1 MDGSRISKHGKKV
14 RLFTPFGLLLLALSL
29 GYIGAE
35 ALFNMR
41 LVDIAGS
48 VKSNPDEIRDL
59 QHFGRAVSGYGF
71 SLLALGAFA
80 GAGFKMKGRR
90 EWAMFFTLTA
100 FGFVPF
106 VFKFQDTIFG
116 IFKGV
121 SDSLHEEQWD
131 TQMSMLPFMGLALVL
146 LSAGK
151 FRAHVI
157 LGLVLIAWPAMFLGQ
172 KLVIE
177 RYLVDRTDW
186 QERQNAR
193 YMLMIRGGLE
203 DCQLKLRELQFCD
216 ASRGEANMKAARIVI
231 STLWMLSPDEVLQD
245 LEASKDDIVKKAAAA
260 GTWFSSKE
268 LYAKYVKKIS
278 DERGKYLQDIS
289 KRYYKPYMQA
299 SALFQKAADPAA
311 AQAEADKAV
320 AEVENGIN
328 AGWEKYQKAVHD
340 YRQQASVIANVA
352 LQQALAIGRPVAAIC
367 RNRNCPQIDARKAIA
382 EAQERGEREF
392 FTRSGYHSD
401 IPDRA
406 TFLAQPPTQEKLKKS
421 VEAIVQSRYGMDG
434 FTLPADWKYDPAS
447 FGKSVK
453 DTVLDRAHDAWKAK
467 FGDKL
472 PPGLDEERFFATIGV
487 GKIPTI
493 EEMVMSQDE
502 FYKKVVLPGNTKIV
516 DEMVADLNKDRD
528 KFPADATEMEEGKDY
543 VSALYVPAISLVI
556 SLSVV
561 VLTILRGFMALMDI
575 VLKSGGKQTGKRWH
589 YAGQCS
595 VAIFFA
601 SMLLTLPHI
610 YPNPY
615 ASGPAYDRYYA
626 AARQKH
632 PIAAAILNWSV
643 QVQPVIYKLGKDIRR
658 ITG

>member
-1 MDGSRISKHGKKV
+1 MDGSKFSTHSKKE

-29 GYIGAE
+29 AYICAE

-48 VKSNPDEIRDL
+48 VKSDPAEIRDL

-80 GAGFKMKGRR
+80 STGFKLKGRR
-90 EWAMFFTLTA
+90 QWAMFFALGA
-100 FGFVPF
+100 FGLVPF
-106 VFKFQDTIFG
+106 LFKFEDTIFG
-116 IFKGV
+116 IFKGI
-121 SDSLHEEQWD
+121 SDSLHEEAWD
-131 TQMSMLPFMGLALVL
+131 TQLSMLPFLGVALVL

-157 LGLVLIAWPAMFLGQ
+157 LGLVLMAWPAMFLGQ

-177 RYLVDRTDW
+177 RYLIDQTDW
-186 QERQNAR
+186 RERQNAR

-203 DCQLKLRELQFCD
+203 DCALKLGGLQFCD

-245 LEASKDDIVKKAAAA
+245 LGASKDEIVQKAAAS

-278 DERGKYLQDIS
+278 DERGKYLQDVS
-289 KRYYKPYMQA
+289 NRYYKPYMQA
-299 SALFQKAADPAA
+299 SALYQKAADPAA

-320 AEVENGIN
+320 AEVESGID

-340 YRQQASVIANVA
+340 YKQQASVIADMA
-352 LQQALAIGRPVAAIC
+352 LQQVLTYGRPVNAIC
-367 RNRNCPQIDARKAIA
+367 RNRNCPQIDVRKAIG
-382 EAQERGEREF
+382 EAQERAEREF

-401 IPDRA
+401 ITDRT

-421 VEAIVQSRYGMDG
+421 VEAIVQSRYGMEG
-434 FTLPADWKYDPAS
+434 FKLPDNWKYDPAS
-447 FGKSVK
+447 FGQSVK
-453 DTVLDRAHDAWKAK
+453 DTVLDRAHSAWKSK

-487 GKIPTI
+487 GKIPTT
-493 EEMVMSQDE
+493 EELVMSQDD

-516 DEMVADLNKDRD
+516 DEMVADLNKDKE
-528 KFPADATEMEEGKDY
+528 KFPADATDMEEGKDY

-575 VLKSGGKQTGKRWH
+575 VLKSGGKQTGKHWH

-615 ASGPAYDRYYA
+615 ASGPAYERYYA
-626 AARQKH
+626 AAKQRH
-632 PIAAAILNWSV
+632 PVCAQILNWSV
-643 QVQPVIYKLGKDIRR
+643 QVQPIIYKLGKDIRKV
-658 ITG
+658 TG

>member
-1 MDGSRISKHGKKV
+1 MEGKKV
-14 RLFTPFGLLLLALSL
+14 PKHSKKARLFTASGLLLLALSL

-48 VKSNPDEIRDL
+48 VKSDPAEIRDL

-71 SLLALGAFA
+71 ALLALGAFA
-80 GAGFKMKGRR
+80 ATGFRIKGRR
-90 EWAMFFTLTA
+90 EWTIFFTLTA

-121 SDSLHEEQWD
+121 SDSLHEEHWD
-131 TQMSMLPFMGLALVL
+131 TQLSMLPFMGLALVL

-157 LGLVLIAWPAMFLGQ
+157 IGLVLIAWPAMFLGQ
-172 KLVIE
+172 KIVIE
-177 RYLVDRTDW
+177 RYLVDQTTWR
-186 QERQNAR
+186 ERQDAR
-193 YMLMIRGGLE
+193 YMLMIRGALE
-203 DCQLKLRELQFCD
+203 DCQLKLRGLQFCD

-231 STLWMLSPDEVLQD
+231 STLWMLSPEEVLED
-245 LEASKDDIVKKAAAA
+245 LAAQKDDIVKKAASA

-268 LYAKYVKKIS
+268 LYAKYVKRIS
-278 DERGKYLQDIS
+278 DERGKYLQNIS
-289 KRYYKPYMQA
+289 DKYYKPYVQA
-299 SALFQKAADPAA
+299 SALYQKAADPAA

-320 AEVENGIN
+320 AEVENGIT
-328 AGWEKYQKAVHD
+328 AGWEKYQKGVYE
-340 YRQQASVIANVA
+340 YRQQASVMADVA
-352 LQQALAIGRPVAAIC
+352 LQQVLTYGRPMSVLC
-367 RNRNCPQIDARKAIA
+367 RNRNCPQIDARKAIG
-382 EAQERGEREF
+382 EAREKGEREF
-392 FTRSGYHSD
+392 FTRTGYHSD

-406 TFLAQPPTQEKLKKS
+406 TFLAQAPTQEKLKKS
-421 VEAIVQSRYGMDG
+421 VEAIVQSRYGMEG
-434 FTLPADWKYDPAS
+434 FTLPADWKYDPVS
-447 FGKSVK
+447 FGQSVK
-453 DTVLDRAHDAWKAK
+453 DTVLDRAHSAWKAK

-493 EEMVMSQDE
+493 DELVMSQDD
-502 FYKKVVLPGNTKIV
+502 FYKNVVLPGNTKIV
-516 DEMVADLNKDRD
+516 DEMVADLNKDKD
-528 KFPADATEMEEGKDY
+528 KFPPDATEMEEGKDY

-575 VLKSGGKQTGKRWH
+575 VLKSGKQAGKRWH
-589 YAGQCS
+589 YAGQAS

-615 ASGPAYDRYYA
+615 ASGPAYERYYA
-626 AARQKH
+626 AARKKH
-632 PIAAAILNWSV
+632 PISAAVLNWSV
-643 QVQPVIYKLGKDIRR
+643 QVQPIIYKLGKDIRR
-658 ITG
+658 ITTG